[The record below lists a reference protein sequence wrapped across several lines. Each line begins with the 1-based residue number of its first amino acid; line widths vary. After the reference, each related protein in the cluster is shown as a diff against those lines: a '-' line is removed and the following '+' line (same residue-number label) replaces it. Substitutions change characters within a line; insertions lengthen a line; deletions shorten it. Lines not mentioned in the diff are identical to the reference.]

1 MKKSSLIPVEEAKEK
16 LAEIELDLQ
25 RLKDK
30 WKGFER
36 LAMAAKGKEVSSQID
51 HDEAVSDFWHW
62 INLSNNKQ
70 VMMDAISGKTGNR
83 EKHRMRY

>member
-1 MKKSSLIPVEEAKEK
+1 MKKRPLIPVEETKER

-30 WKGFER
+30 WKSFER
-36 LAMAAKGKEVSSQID
+36 LTMVAREKEVPSQID

-62 INLSNNKQ
+62 INLSNNKR
-70 VMMDAISGKTGNR
+70 VMMGTISGKTDNR